1 MRSVT
6 TPSTDD
12 STGAASAESTGRT
25 NAAAAPAPRRERD
38 RFLDL
43 VRAVAI
49 LRVFLI
55 HAAGST
61 GWLWWPAPSWI
72 LPGMPLVFFTSGA
85 LAAPSLE
92 RHSTRTYWADRY
104 RRLVL
109 PYWALL
115 GTGLVVGAFAWWYW
129 GTDEWTPRWF
139 RVPDAI
145 VPVIQPRVMPGL
157 TDVTTHLWFM
167 STFLILIACTP
178 WLAAV
183 HRRRPLLPLAIMTA
197 AFAVAVT
204 VDRVW
209 VTVPEEII
217 YVPLFGMF
225 LCAGFGYADGTL
237 VDRSGITDPD
247 RPAALRTPVMVAIV
261 VMSVLGGIALFRSG
275 VRNVNDDPLTHAT
288 VAAGWLV
295 LVLAARGPVSRL
307 ARRSAAWLDRITP
320 RTLTLYLWGAPAGVV
335 AWRLALHQDSGWA
348 RASVYVLGTI
358 ALTTAA
364 VVCFGRLED
373 RAARRRTAPS

>member
-1 MRSVT
+1 MT
-6 TPSTDD
+6 TSPSGD
-12 STGAASAESTGRT
+12 STGTV
-25 NAAAAPAPRRERD
+25 AAAPGGRPAPAPLPIPPRERD

-49 LRVFLI
+49 LRVFMI

-92 RHSTRTYWADRY
+92 RHTTRQYWADRY
-104 RRLVL
+104 RRLVI

-115 GTGLVVGAFAWWYW
+115 GTGLAVGAFAWWYW

-139 RVPDAI
+139 RIPDAVI
-145 VPVIQPRVMPGL
+145 PVVQPRVMPGL

-167 STFLILIACTP
+167 STFLILIAGTP
-178 WLAAV
+178 WLAAL
-183 HRRRPLLPLAIMTA
+183 HRRRPLAPLAAMTA
-197 AFAVAVT
+197 VFAVVVT
-204 VDRVW
+204 IDRVW
-209 VTVPEEII
+209 MTVPEEII

-237 VDRSGITDPD
+237 VNRPGITDAG

-261 VMSVLGGIALFRSG
+261 VMSALGGLALLRSG

-295 LVLAARGPVSRL
+295 VVLAARAPISRL
-307 ARRSAAWLDRITP
+307 AQRSAAWLDRITP
-320 RTLTLYLWGAPAGVV
+320 RTLTLYLWGAPAGVI
-335 AWRLALHQDSGWA
+335 AWRLALHQDDGWA
-348 RASVYVLGTI
+348 RTTVYVIGTI
-358 ALTTAA
+358 AFTMIA
-364 VVCFGRLED
+364 VTCFGRLED
-373 RAARRRTAPS
+373 RAARRRTTPG